1 MKRSRRAE
9 LAGRVASWLSPI
21 ATGGAEAGSSES
33 WSLASRTSLVSAG
46 MIFLVLLPVVLLVAA
61 SIGRDRVPFLDSQAV
76 ELLLRGCLLSLAS
89 WILILLAA
97 IRARRTNP
105 EAAWLA
111 HLPIQLYS
119 ISNAFNAYMLGIFT
133 NPFAVFALAG
143 GLPVALLAYGAR
155 RAWFGALFFVGLIG
169 AATVA
174 TQLGAIPYGPL
185 MASAPMV
192 DDRLSVVWVR
202 GFGLVVAVG
211 CAVLMFVSYRMVAEI
226 RAREGEM
233 RAKHAQLFR
242 VHEDLVQ
249 ARHDLELSRD
259 ALERRVRLRTRE
271 LRETNERLRAEAAK
285 RSELS
290 ADLEALRLVMEDAV
304 EGIAWIGGD
313 GRVEGVNGAY
323 AKMHRVS
330 AESMRGTHWKEWTH
344 CDDRD
349 LVARATARLDADPRQ
364 ELEFRG
370 LCGDGSGFYGAVVLV
385 GDSRDGGGRHFRFL
399 RDVSRNRELAEQ
411 LTQSSKMDAIGRLAG
426 GVAHDFNNQLAAILA
441 SADQLAERPEFADGN
456 EDVREL
462 LEWIHTSAQRG
473 ACLTRQLLDFARP
486 QSEGLEVIDVNDS
499 LRAVIAI
506 LGPVLGTS
514 IRVRAEL
521 GSARLPVLGSAS
533 RLDASLMNLAL
544 NARDAMPEGGEILF
558 LARVEHL
565 VEPDLRFAGFRMLPG
580 SYARIEVEDG
590 GTGIPDETLGKV
602 FEPFFTTKAP
612 GEGSG
617 LGLPL
622 LYNFVSEMGGGVSI
636 ESSTGKGTRVTI
648 LLPLAPSPPAAL
660 ADSIGDRRSRVGGS
674 VLVAEDEE
682 IVRRVLVKMLTHDGF
697 EVVGCANGEEVLREC
712 GADRPGF
719 DVVLM
724 DVRMPVLGGIE
735 ALRGLRARGSRVPV
749 ILMSGNL
756 AGAEVEALADHES
769 LGDFS
774 VLNKPFGG
782 PELAKAIGEA
792 MEGA

>member
-1 MKRSRRAE
+1 MTLGSRRDSVVR
-9 LAGRVASWLSPI
+9 GASWNSLLGNEQPD
-21 ATGGAEAGSSES
+21 AVAEES
-33 WSLASRTSLVSAG
+33 WSLADRARLFSEG
-46 MIFLVLLPVVLLVAA
+46 MVFLILLLLGLIFAA
-61 SIGRDRVPFLDSQAV
+61 SARQDLVPFLDPQAL
-76 ELLLRGCLLSLAS
+76 ELLLRACLLSLAC
-89 WILILLAA
+89 WLLVFVGAT
-97 IRARRTNP
+97 RARRINP

-111 HLPIQLYS
+111 YVPIQLYS

-155 RAWFGALFFVGLIG
+155 RAWFGALCFIGLIG

-174 TQLGAIPYGPL
+174 TQLGVIPYGPL
-185 MASAPMV
+185 MASSPLV
-192 DDRLSVVWVR
+192 GGRLSVVWIR

-211 CAVLMFVSYRMVAEI
+211 CGVLMLVSYRIVAEV
-226 RAREGEM
+226 RARET
-233 RAKHAQLFR
+233 RLRSKHAQLFR
-242 VHEDLVQ
+242 VHEDLIQ
-249 ARHDLELSRD
+249 ARSDLELSRD

-271 LRETNERLRAEAAK
+271 LRETNECLRAEAAK

-313 GRVEGVNGAY
+313 GRLEGVNGAY

-330 AESMRGTHWKEWTH
+330 AESMRGTHWKQWTH
-344 CDDRD
+344 RDDRD
-349 LVARATARLDADPRQ
+349 FVARATVCLDSDPRQ
-364 ELEFRG
+364 ELEFQG
-370 LCGDGSGFYGAVVLV
+370 LCGDGSCFYGAVVLV
-385 GDSRDGGGRHFRFL
+385 SDSRNGGGRHFRFL
-399 RDVSRNRELAEQ
+399 RDVSRHRELAEQ
-411 LTQSSKMDAIGRLAG
+411 LTQASKMDAIGRLAG

-441 SADQLAERPEFADGN
+441 SADQLAERPEFKNGN
-456 EDVREL
+456 EDAREL
-462 LEWIHTSAQRG
+462 LEWIQVSAQRG

-486 QSEGLEVIDVNDS
+486 QSEGQEVIDVNDS
-499 LRAVIAI
+499 LRALVSI

-521 GSARLPVLGSAS
+521 GSVPLSVFGSAS

-558 LARVEHL
+558 SARVHHL
-565 VEPDLRFAGFRMLPG
+565 VEPDLRFAGFRMVPG
-580 SYARIEVEDG
+580 SYAQVEVEDG
-590 GTGIPDETLGKV
+590 GTGISDETLGKV

-636 ESSTGKGTRVTI
+636 ESSPGKGTRVAI
-648 LLPLAPSPPAAL
+648 LLPLAQRPPDAL
-660 ADSIGDRRSRVGGS
+660 AASTRKPRRRVGGT

-682 IVRRVLVKMLTHDGF
+682 IVRRLLVRMLARDGF
-697 EVVGCANGEEVLREC
+697 EVVDCENGEEVLREC
-712 GADRPGF
+712 GADRPNF
-719 DVVLM
+719 DLVLM

-735 ALRGLRARGSRVPV
+735 ALRGLRAIGSRVPV

-756 AGAEVEALADHES
+756 AGAEVEALTDHES

-782 PELAKAIGEA
+782 SELAKAIGEA
-792 MEGA
+792 MEGP